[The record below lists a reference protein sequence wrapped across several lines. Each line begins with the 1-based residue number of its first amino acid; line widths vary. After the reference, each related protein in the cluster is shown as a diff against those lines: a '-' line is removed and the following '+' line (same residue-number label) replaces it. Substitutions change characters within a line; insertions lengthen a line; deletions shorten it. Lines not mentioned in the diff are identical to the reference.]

1 MLFQVHGIETHMLLK
16 KHFGALVFQF
26 KHSGTNY
33 KTKTIVVFLLSHRVK
48 DTRVNLKTLE
58 LSQQNLTYL
67 ILKNLIGF
75 FFLSVGNE
83 LLDSH
88 LKYFAVQFLCERILE
103 GFLEFKL
110 FTAFSLILFLSFRMT
125 HLSLTNVI

>member
-33 KTKTIVVFLLSHRVK
+33 KTKTIVIFLLSHRVK

-75 FFLSVGNE
+75 FF
-83 LLDSH
+83 
-88 LKYFAVQFLCERILE
+88 
-103 GFLEFKL
+103 FKCWQ
-110 FTAFSLILFLSFRMT
+110 
-125 HLSLTNVI
+125 